1 MGGVGKIGSSGLDG
15 WGFEP
20 DPAGQ
25 IFRWERKIHRN
36 EEAEERDGVD
46 HFKHSCGAVRAH
58 LRTESYPIPV
68 ISPVQI
74 FLLRIKGR

>member
-1 MGGVGKIGSSGLDG
+1 MDSTDGGSNLTLQARYSDG
-15 WGFEP
+15 NARFTY
-20 DPAGQ
+20 
-25 IFRWERKIHRN
+25 RN
-36 EEAEERDGVD
+36 EEAEEHDGVD

-58 LRTESYPIPV
+58 LRTESYPISV